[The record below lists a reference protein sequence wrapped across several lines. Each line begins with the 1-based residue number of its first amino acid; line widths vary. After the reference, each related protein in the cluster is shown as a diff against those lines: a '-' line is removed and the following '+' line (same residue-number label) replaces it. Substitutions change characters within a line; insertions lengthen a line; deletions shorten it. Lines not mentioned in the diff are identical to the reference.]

1 VSEGSLGCIS
11 FDLSGASCGVHLDK
25 PNRKGE
31 TMKLTDA
38 ALDLYLWAT
47 EKGIVDETVEW
58 IIETVLE
65 QEIVSFATPQG
76 TVSFDVND
84 IDWEV

>member
-1 VSEGSLGCIS
+1 MTLNDE
-11 FDLSGASCGVHLDK
+11 
-25 PNRKGE
+25 
-31 TMKLTDA
+31 

-58 IIETVLE
+58 IIETVLD
-65 QEIVSFATPQG
+65 QEIVSFSTSQG

-84 IDWEV
+84 IEWEG

>member
-1 VSEGSLGCIS
+1 MTLNDE
-11 FDLSGASCGVHLDK
+11 
-25 PNRKGE
+25 
-31 TMKLTDA
+31 

-65 QEIVSFATPQG
+65 QEIVSFSTPQG
-76 TVSFDVND
+76 TVSFPSHDL
-84 IDWEV
+84 WGRMK

>member
-1 VSEGSLGCIS
+1 MTLNDEAI
-11 FDLSGASCGVHLDK
+11 
-25 PNRKGE
+25 
-31 TMKLTDA
+31 
-38 ALDLYLWAT
+38 DLYLWAT

-76 TVSFDVND
+76 TVSFDIND
-84 IDWEV
+84 IEWEG

>member
-1 VSEGSLGCIS
+1 MTLN
-11 FDLSGASCGVHLDK
+11 DD
-25 PNRKGE
+25 
-31 TMKLTDA
+31 

-58 IIETVLE
+58 IIETVLD
-65 QEIVSFATPQG
+65 QEIVSFATSKG

-84 IDWEV
+84 IQWEG

>member
-1 VSEGSLGCIS
+1 MTL
-11 FDLSGASCGVHLDK
+11 
-25 PNRKGE
+25 N
-31 TMKLTDA
+31 DA

-47 EKGIVDETVEW
+47 EKGIVDETVGW

-65 QEIVSFATPQG
+65 QEIVSFSTPQG

-84 IDWEV
+84 IEWEG

>member
-1 VSEGSLGCIS
+1 
-11 FDLSGASCGVHLDK
+11 
-25 PNRKGE
+25 
-31 TMKLTDA
+31 MKLTDES
-38 ALDLYLWAT
+38 LDLYLWAT

-65 QEIVSFATPQG
+65 QEIVSFSTSQG

-84 IDWEV
+84 IEWEG